1 MILRICQP
9 TTGRCVVQ
17 LVCIAVVLIGSSG
30 CGKSS
35 ANLGARLDAGLGDGQ
50 MDGSSIDAPITD
62 MSDAEITASS
72 MADVDLTFTG
82 CAATFDGE
90 LVVLQSMSS
99 VSVTSRSGRFLTG
112 SIDLL
117 LDGQSGEL
125 ALSSRHRLET
135 GVIINLIISTLEARG
150 TWTNMSTDADV
161 LAGLVRDPIGG
172 TLRVHA
178 YDRVSAMMDLTFDGV
193 TLQKHSAEGTVCR
206 IDGRLRTFGPSFE

>member
-1 MILRICQP
+1 M
-9 TTGRCVVQ
+9 
-17 LVCIAVVLIGSSG
+17 CIAVVLIGSSG

-35 ANLGARLDAGLGDGQ
+35 ANLGTRLDAGFADER
-50 MDGSSIDAPITD
+50 MDGSSIDAPITE

-117 LDGQSGEL
+117 LDGQSGDL

-135 GVIINLIISTLEARG
+135 GVIINLIISTLETRG
-150 TWTNMSTDADV
+150 T
-161 LAGLVRDPIGG
+161 
-172 TLRVHA
+172 
-178 YDRVSAMMDLTFDGV
+178 
-193 TLQKHSAEGTVCR
+193 
-206 IDGRLRTFGPSFE
+206 